1 MAKPVGIKEF
11 TPRNSRD
18 DLIRRVEHAPM
29 EHAEAILASY
39 DLLQRLYDRGVI
51 DLCNG
56 MLSAGDEIVEKI
68 ADVASSKE
76 AVTGLRLALIFG
88 NLMTS
93 IDPAKVHMALSAS
106 ERDAPPSLL
115 SILKQASSK
124 DARRGL
130 AASVGLLNT
139 LGAALSSSSAK
150 E

>member
-39 DLLQRLYDRGVI
+39 DLLQRLYDRGMI

-68 ADVASSKE
+68 ADAASSKE

-93 IDPAKVHMALSAS
+93 IDPDKVHMALSAS
-106 ERDAPPSLL
+106 ERDPPPSLL

-130 AASVGLLNT
+130 AAAVGLLNT

-150 E
+150 K